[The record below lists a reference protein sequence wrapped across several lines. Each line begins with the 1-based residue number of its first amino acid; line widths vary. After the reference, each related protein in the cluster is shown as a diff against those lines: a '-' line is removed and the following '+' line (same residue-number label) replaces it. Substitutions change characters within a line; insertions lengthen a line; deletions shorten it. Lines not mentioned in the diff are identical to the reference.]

1 MENRIKVLN
10 LLGLARRASKLVT
23 GQELVLSRIRSNK
36 VSIDFVASDS
46 GKNSLKQFTDKCKSY
61 NVFLCKSFTKEELS
75 SAIGQKR
82 SVIAVNDI
90 GFANRM
96 KELLSD

>member
-36 VSIDFVASDS
+36 VNIVFVASDS
-46 GKNSLKQFTDKCKSY
+46 GKIHWNNLLISVRVTMYFYVSLSQKKS
-61 NVFLCKSFTKEELS
+61 
-75 SAIGQKR
+75 
-82 SVIAVNDI
+82 
-90 GFANRM
+90 
-96 KELLSD
+96 

>member
-36 VSIDFVASDS
+36 VNIVFVASDS
-46 GKNSLKQFTDKCKSY
+46 GKNSLKQFTDKCN